1 MSQDMRKRVHLFFGI
16 GYIAITVIAGICFI
30 LSALTL
36 YKTGLAQDTQPFTRE
51 LVRQTFAGI
60 AVPVYLCLAMTIAG
74 FVLHLALPVERKKLA
89 TEKNL
94 PLIRA
99 RLLSK
104 ADLSLCGPELLQDI
118 RRQQNSR
125 KLHIAISAALS
136 AVCAVIF
143 LSKACDNSYWPKP
156 AQVTEAMIGIMPLF
170 AVCVLIPLAYII
182 FTAYFCRS
190 SVRKE
195 IELLKQAP
203 KATEPAPR
211 KACRLD
217 ANMLALYLR
226 LLCVAAAI
234 GFILFGVTNN
244 GVVGVIA
251 KAVAIC
257 TECIGLG

>member
-1 MSQDMRKRVHLFFGI
+1 MSQDTRKRVHLFFGI
-16 GYIAITVIAGICFI
+16 GYIAITVVAGICFI

-36 YKTGLAQDTQPFTRE
+36 YKTGLAQDTQPYTRE
-51 LVRQTFAGI
+51 LVAQTFARI

-74 FVLHLALPVERKKLA
+74 FILHLALPVERKKQA
-89 TEKNL
+89 PEKNL
-94 PLIRA
+94 PMIRA
-99 RLLSK
+99 RLLNK
-104 ADLSLCGPELLQDI
+104 ADLSLCGPELLADI
-118 RRQQNSR
+118 RRQQNAR

-136 AVCAVIF
+136 AVCAVVF
-143 LSKACDNSYWPKP
+143 LVKACDNSYWPKP

-170 AVCVLIPLAYII
+170 AVCVLVPMAYII
-182 FTAYFCRS
+182 FTAYFCRA

-203 KATEPAPR
+203 KAAQSTPV
-211 KACRLD
+211 KASRHFPD
-217 ANMLALYLR
+217 VMLWGFR
-226 LLCVAAAI
+226 VLCVVAAVA
-234 GFILFGVTNN
+234 FIIYGATNN